1 MLNQGN
7 QKIGST
13 FLRPILILSGILLV
27 LWLIALQ
34 QTDSKEQEEPL
45 TAESQQRLDSLRIIL
60 GTTDTVAREE
70 KEPDLFSNA
79 LPVFL
84 VLVVFISALWLWS
97 KKAKAPQ
104 QIQGSILAEQIIG
117 PGQSIK
123 AVKFAGEVYILGV
136 THQSITVLK
145 TLSEIEWTSLPE
157 MSTTSEPSAFSKLFK
172 KETES

>member
-1 MLNQGN
+1 MLNQGS

-13 FLRPILILSGILLV
+13 FLRPILILSAILLV

-34 QTDSKEQEEPL
+34 QTDSKDQEDSVSVE
-45 TAESQQRLDSLRIIL
+45 TQQRLDSLRILL
-60 GTTDTVAREE
+60 GTTDVVARQE

-79 LPVFL
+79 LPVFI
-84 VLVVFISALWLWS
+84 VLVVLITGLWLWT
-97 KKAKAPQ
+97 KKNKIPQ
-104 QIQGSILAEQIIG
+104 QIEGSILAEQIIG

-123 AVKFAGEVYILGV
+123 AVKFAGEIYILGV

-145 TLSEIEWTSLPE
+145 TLAEQDWANLPE
-157 MSTTSEPSAFSKLFK
+157 RSKSSEPSAFSKFFK